1 MKAVVLKISDTEVF
15 DEVIGIFKKQ
25 GFDDLTILEEY
36 GMEEKEIITRFIELQ
51 SQYPYVLVIPPL
63 PPNVT
68 NKIMAKMLEKK
79 EKEEEKQNA

>member
-15 DEVIGIFKKQ
+15 DEVVDIFKKQ

-36 GMEEKEIITRFIELQ
+36 GMEEEEIITRFIELQ

-68 NKIMAKMLEKK
+68 NKIMAKMLE
-79 EKEEEKQNA
+79 EKEEEN

>member
-15 DEVIGIFKKQ
+15 DEVVDIFKKQ

-36 GMEEKEIITRFIELQ
+36 GMKEEEIITRFIELQ

-68 NKIMAKMLEKK
+68 NKIMAKMLEEK
-79 EKEEEKQNA
+79 EKEEEN

>member
-15 DEVIGIFKKQ
+15 DEVVDIFKKQ

-68 NKIMAKMLEKK
+68 NKIMAKMLEEKA
-79 EKEEEKQNA
+79 KEEEN

>member
-79 EKEEEKQNA
+79 EKEEEKQND

>member
-15 DEVIGIFKKQ
+15 DEVVDIFKKQ

-68 NKIMAKMLEKK
+68 NKIMAKMLEEKAN
-79 EKEEEKQNA
+79 KEED

>member
-15 DEVIGIFKKQ
+15 DEVVDIFKKQ

-36 GMEEKEIITRFIELQ
+36 GMDEKEIITRFIELQ

-68 NKIMAKMLEKK
+68 NKIMAKMLEENK
-79 EKEEEKQNA
+79 KEEEN

>member
-15 DEVIGIFKKQ
+15 DEVVGIFKKQ

-36 GMEEKEIITRFIELQ
+36 GLKEEEIISRFIELQ
-51 SQYPYVLVIPPL
+51 LQYPYVLVIPPL

-79 EKEEEKQNA
+79 EKEENK

>member
-15 DEVIGIFKKQ
+15 DEVVDIFKKQ

-36 GMEEKEIITRFIELQ
+36 GMEEEEIITRFIELQ

-68 NKIMAKMLEKK
+68 NKIMAKMLEEKA
-79 EKEEEKQNA
+79 KEEEN